1 MLAALGAVAARVVG
15 QKRNREKKTRAAQG
29 DGDVPEV
36 LALSP
41 SDADDEFPLRA
52 SSRASP
58 PASRGRGGR
67 ARKKRV
73 RAAVEESDAELV
85 TPPRRDEVDDAK
97 PRSSLRDTAVRERAD
112 DAVMA
117 SFSHQQRNTIIFGMY
132 SAAQRNLTSKG
143 RERFSGRDINAL
155 LEQIRMATG
164 EANLTWDGVQQRVAR
179 MREKETVARIPGS
192 GRKST
197 FTPTIEE
204 SAVKVARAYGGEI
217 SRTHMFELVKADVG
231 SPNMCAKSTFLE
243 HLNKTFK
250 RRRVRYRPRLT
261 DGHRAKRIAFAKEA
275 LSAHPAKE
283 QRIVFV
289 DEKRFDVAT
298 TGTLTLPEG
307 DLTPQRYIQSRT
319 NPLFVMVLVGVMKPV
334 GEFDGVV
341 GRHAFVERVFAK
353 RNSKNRE
360 AGTLEL
366 KPFNVSGDTYMQ
378 AWKESM
384 FPALKKLIAKGLID
398 KPTVADPLFLQ
409 DDNAKPHR
417 KMIDGKQVTELIC
430 EMGLRD
436 FGIHI
441 VPLDPPQPPQ
451 SPDTNP
457 LDTFV
462 FRMMNIRFRRLRA
475 QSRVKELAA
484 GLRNRP
490 DAAEA
495 EPESVHDE
503 EFDDDE
509 PQDEFIHRR
518 RGVPLR
524 CAVDGLTK
532 NGAER
537 KAKCRGCSRVVK
549 ETDVATICDLR
560 NGWWHNSCAREVIA
574 DDPDLYKNA
583 IDPAEVAADEPW
595 VCPQC
600 MYHLCRN
607 DDRLRDVCVMC
618 GKPSARSGDS
628 MGTDMVS
635 CDGRWEGLFHKS
647 CARYDEAEEV
657 REEHDTWFCPAC
669 DSLPVADGGN
679 GGDDDE
685 MEEIEQRP
693 LHENSV
699 NGLIGA
705 IDAALEQLPRDAFE
719 RGFESRRVFFE
730 KIVAAEGRNDY
741 DLHFRAERKR
751 KANEGRSG
759 GRARRGKKRKN

>member
-1 MLAALGAVAARVVG
+1 
-15 QKRNREKKTRAAQG
+15 
-29 DGDVPEV
+29 
-36 LALSP
+36 
-41 SDADDEFPLRA
+41 
-52 SSRASP
+52 
-58 PASRGRGGR
+58 
-67 ARKKRV
+67 
-73 RAAVEESDAELV
+73 
-85 TPPRRDEVDDAK
+85 
-97 PRSSLRDTAVRERAD
+97 
-112 DAVMA
+112 
-117 SFSHQQRNTIIFGMY
+117 
-132 SAAQRNLTSKG
+132 
-143 RERFSGRDINAL
+143 
-155 LEQIRMATG
+155 
-164 EANLTWDGVQQRVAR
+164 
-179 MREKETVARIPGS
+179 
-192 GRKST
+192 
-197 FTPTIEE
+197 
-204 SAVKVARAYGGEI
+204 
-217 SRTHMFELVKADVG
+217 
-231 SPNMCAKSTFLE
+231 
-243 HLNKTFK
+243 
-250 RRRVRYRPRLT
+250 VRYRPRLT
-261 DGHRAKRIAFAKEA
+261 DGHRAKRVAFATEA
-275 LSAHPAKE
+275 LSADPAKE

-298 TGTLTLPEG
+298 TGILTLPEG

-353 RNSKNRE
+353 RNSKNRD

-384 FPALKKLIAKGLID
+384 FPALKNRIAKGLIE
-398 KPTVADPLFLQ
+398 KPTEANPLFLQ

-417 KMIDGKQVTELIC
+417 KVIGGKRVTELIC

-436 FGIHI
+436 FGVNI

-462 FRMMNIRFRRLRA
+462 FRMMNVRFRRLRA

-490 DAAEA
+490 EAAVVEPEA
-495 EPESVHDE
+495 EPESMHDE

-524 CAVDGLTK
+524 CAVDGVTK

-549 ETDVATICDLR
+549 ETDTATICDLR
-560 NGWWHNSCAREVIA
+560 NGWWHNACAREVIA

-583 IDPAEVAADEPW
+583 IDPETVSEDEPW

-607 DDRLRDVCVMC
+607 DDRSRDLCVMC

-647 CARYDEAEEV
+647 CARYDEAEEL

-669 DSLPVADGGN
+669 DSLPVADGDGR
-679 GGDDDE
+679 DDDE
-685 MEEIEQRP
+685 MDEIEQRP

-705 IDAALEQLPRDAFE
+705 IDAALAELP
-719 RGFESRRVFFE
+719 
-730 KIVAAEGRNDY
+730 
-741 DLHFRAERKR
+741 
-751 KANEGRSG
+751 
-759 GRARRGKKRKN
+759 